1 MSENYRCEHCG
12 EDLPPGTRF
21 CEACG
26 WTSEEPVPPG
36 MPLDWEIEQ
45 LEPSTEDPRVSGQ
58 PVGGRPGAG
67 KKGQGKALLG
77 RYRILEEIGTGGM
90 GIVFHAY
97 DEVQGKDIALK
108 SLPSEVARS
117 SFEME
122 ELREVFDHVSKLYHP
137 NIAAAIS
144 LDRDEG
150 SGAAYLISELAAGEN
165 LLQYTRRQQGKRLG
179 VKQVLPILRQM
190 ADALDYA
197 HSLGVVHRGLKPTNV
212 MVDGNGVVKVLDIGL
227 SAQVQSGL
235 GRMGKRSANATGA
248 MPYMAPEQWR
258 GRTPDARTDQYTMA
272 LTAYELLSGWLPFNS
287 SSLEVLRESVLNEEP
302 RPIEGVSMNV
312 MQVLLRGM
320 AKDPKARFS
329 SCTDLVD
336 TIELALAEGRSAIR
350 KQLFAAGIAALFV
363 AGLAVGFGAGRWF
376 ENRPVDVP
384 TPTLDETVLKT
395 DFIFDVKPVG
405 AQLFLSQGNRVV
417 GEYEITEDGLGLELE
432 PGIYSAQLTH
442 RGYRT
447 LEQDIRVDEDRRS
460 WQVSMT
466 EVRGRVTVR
475 GSAGIQ
481 VQAVAADGAEL
492 ELGAVTDQGVL
503 DRELPEGDYSLIAN
517 RPAHRSVTNSVEI
530 VSGRPLDW
538 DVSLAPLPGR
548 LRVSSVSQGVEVW
561 LDGQRIGKASELI
574 DGVEVGEHQLELRQS
589 GFRPHKLTIVVE
601 PDSLLQLRMPPLE
614 PITGGIRVS
623 LRNLGEAQVPTAGRI
638 KIGRGPWREVTFPH
652 LEEGMEL
659 GTSTVQV
666 EVPNYRVTA
675 DSGLSLE
682 IQDGEVSEL
691 QVDIEPLPG
700 TIVLRSE
707 PAEADVYDAGGQ
719 QLGKAGDRIEL
730 AAFQKHQ
737 LTLRLAGYKDAVVEI
752 EVSQPAMRLPEPTVR
767 LEKVPVSPPAP
778 PEVETLEPLVP
789 NPHPP
794 TRAPETE
801 AVGEDASSSEEPG
814 ADGEPEKDIPGDSED
829 SGATNLSGE
838 QSDG

>member
-1 MSENYRCEHCG
+1 
-12 EDLPPGTRF
+12 
-21 CEACG
+21 
-26 WTSEEPVPPG
+26 

-45 LEPSTEDPRVSGQ
+45 PETSPKLPRAGGQ
-58 PVGGRPGAG
+58 PIGGGPGAG
-67 KKGQGKALLG
+67 KKGQGKGLLG

-137 NIAAAIS
+137 NIATAIS

-165 LLQYTRRQQGKRLG
+165 LLQYTRRQPGKRLG
-179 VKQVLPILRQM
+179 VKQALSILRQM
-190 ADALDYA
+190 AGALDYA

-212 MVDGNGVVKVLDIGL
+212 MVDGEGAVKVLDIGL

-248 MPYMAPEQWR
+248 IPYMAPEQWR

-302 RPIEGVSMNV
+302 RPIEGVSRNV

-336 TIELALAEGRSAIR
+336 AMESALAKGRSAIR
-350 KQLFAAGIAALFV
+350 KQLSAAGIAALFV
-363 AGLAVGFGAGRWF
+363 TGLAVGFVAGRWF
-376 ENRPVDVP
+376 ENRPIEVP
-384 TPTLDETVLKT
+384 TPNLDETVLKT

-417 GEYEITEDGLGLELE
+417 GEYEIIEDGLELELE

-442 RGYRT
+442 TGHRT
-447 LEQDIRVDEDRRS
+447 LEQDIRVDEAHRS

-466 EVRGRVTVR
+466 EVRGRATVR
-475 GSAGIQ
+475 GTAGIRL
-481 VQAVAADGAEL
+481 QAVAADGYEL
-492 ELGAVTDQGVL
+492 ELGIVTDQGVL
-503 DRELPEGDYSLIAN
+503 DRELPEGDYTLIAS
-517 RPAHRSVTNSVEI
+517 RSAHRSLTNSVEI

-548 LRVSSVSQGVEVW
+548 LRVNSESQGVEVW
-561 LDGQRIGKASELI
+561 LDGQRGGKANELI
-574 DGVEVGEHQLELRQS
+574 DSVAVGEHQLELRQP
-589 GFRPHKLTIVVE
+589 GFRPHKRTIVVE
-601 PDSLLQLRMPPLE
+601 PDSLLQLRMPALE
-614 PITGGIRVS
+614 PITGGVRVS
-623 LRNLGEAQVPTAGRI
+623 LRNLGEAQVPTVGRI
-638 KIGRGPWREVTFPH
+638 KIEGGPWREVSFPH
-652 LEEGMEL
+652 LEEGLEV
-659 GTSTVQV
+659 GTSTVRV
-666 EVPNYRVTA
+666 EVPGYRVTV
-675 DSGLSLE
+675 DSGLSVE
-682 IQDGEVSEL
+682 IKDGEVSEL

-707 PAEADVYDAGGQ
+707 PAEAVVYDAVGQ
-719 QLGKAGDRIEL
+719 KLGKAGDRIEL

-752 EVSQPAMRLPEPTVR
+752 DVPQPAMRLPEQTVR
-767 LEKVPVSPPAP
+767 LEKVPVPPPPP
-778 PEVETLEPLVP
+778 PEVETLEPQVP
-789 NPHPP
+789 NLQSP

-801 AVGEDASSSEEPG
+801 AVDEDASTSEEPG
-814 ADGEPEKDIPGDSED
+814 ADGKPEKDIPGDSGNP
-829 SGATNLSGE
+829 GATKLSGE